1 MMSCCRKSAFSA
13 ISSDFPE
20 GPISERTKQKGSRR
34 WFDPT
39 QQTFVERVKA
49 ETNSLL
55 DGNDQTKR
63 QLKLSFIKIGRT
75 AESQWI
81 LNRIDG
87 TFLPRVLTRK
97 LVQ

>member
-1 MMSCCRKSAFSA
+1 MRGTCNSAFSA

-20 GPISERTKQKGSRR
+20 GKISERAEQKGSRR
-34 WFDPT
+34 WFDPR
-39 QQTFVERVKA
+39 QKTFLERLKA
-49 ETNSLL
+49 ETNPLL

-63 QLKLSFIKIGRT
+63 QLNLSFIKIGRT

-87 TFLPRVLTRK
+87 TFLPRALSRK

>member
-1 MMSCCRKSAFSA
+1 MRGTRNSAFSA

-20 GPISERTKQKGSRR
+20 GPISERAEQKGSRR

-55 DGNDQTKR
+55 DSHDQTKR
-63 QLKLSFIKIGRT
+63 QLNFSFIKRGRT
-75 AESQWI
+75 AASPCI
-81 LNRIDG
+81 LNRLDG
-87 TFLPRVLTRK
+87 PFLPRALTRK

>member
-1 MMSCCRKSAFSA
+1 MRGTRNSAFSA

-20 GPISERTKQKGSRR
+20 GPISERAEQKGSRR

-39 QQTFVERVKA
+39 EKTFVERVKA

-55 DGNDQTKR
+55 DGNDQMKR
-63 QLKLSFIKIGRT
+63 QLNLSFFKRSRT

-81 LNRIDG
+81 LNCIDC
-87 TFLPRVLTRK
+87 TFLPCALTRK

>member
-1 MMSCCRKSAFSA
+1 MSCCRNRAFSA
-13 ISSDFPE
+13 ISSDFPK
-20 GPISERTKQKGSRR
+20 GPISERAEQKASRR

-39 QQTFVERVKA
+39 QKTFLERVKA
-49 ETNSLL
+49 ETNALL

-63 QLKLSFIKIGRT
+63 QLDISFIKIGRT

-81 LNRIDG
+81 LNRIDC
-87 TFLPRVLTRK
+87 TFLPRALTRK

>member
-1 MMSCCRKSAFSA
+1 MMRGTRNSAFSA

-20 GPISERTKQKGSRR
+20 GPISERAEQKGSRR

-39 QQTFVERVKA
+39 QKRFLEHVKA
-49 ETNSLL
+49 ETDSLL

-63 QLKLSFIKIGRT
+63 QLNLSFLQIGQT
-75 AESQWI
+75 AESHWFR
-81 LNRIDG
+81 NRSDG
-87 TFLPRVLTRK
+87 TFLPRTLTRK